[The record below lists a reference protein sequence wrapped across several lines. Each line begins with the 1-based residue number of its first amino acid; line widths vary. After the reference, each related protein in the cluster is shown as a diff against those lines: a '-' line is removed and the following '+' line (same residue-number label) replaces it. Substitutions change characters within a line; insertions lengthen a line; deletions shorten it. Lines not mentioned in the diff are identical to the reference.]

1 MASGCDKSPGP
12 QNDYATKPWTKLQS
26 ILLVVAVV
34 GLSRAWD
41 CSDSGSLIVRSGG
54 RSSGWRLGL
63 PARLAGELGVVT
75 N

>member
-34 GLSRAWD
+34 GLFA
-41 CSDSGSLIVRSGG
+41 GV
-54 RSSGWRLGL
+54 GL
-63 PARLAGELGVVT
+63 FGFG
-75 N
+75 